1 MGFMEYC
8 TYCNEWAP
16 YCRFKGHG
24 APQAARGEN
33 RERGR
38 FLYTTT
44 THCVEHSW
52 HAMSKGENKER
63 KEIFSDKKR
72 SNKKGDFY
80 TKRQATRKDHLSAC
94 VVCNGRCAL
103 YELDHTS
110 SIDSMFSPD
119 SSSCL
124 YLSAKMIPALQSLL
138 NFSKSQHFFHPSIII
153 LLSTYPC
160 SPISTY
166 FPEQLFQAVSAD
178 NALLPLSGDLNARRY
193 IFPSLRW
200 NTRFPLYEYTRHT

>member
-1 MGFMEYC
+1 MSERPIAGSRVMEHHRRR
-8 TYCNEWAP
+8 EE
-16 YCRFKGHG
+16 RIEKG
-24 APQAARGEN
+24 
-33 RERGR
+33 
-38 FLYTTT
+38 
-44 THCVEHSW
+44 
-52 HAMSKGENKER
+52 
-63 KEIFSDKKR
+63 
-72 SNKKGDFY
+72 GDFY
-80 TKRQATRKDHLSAC
+80 IQRQHTVLNTAGNQWAKERIEKGRRFFPTRKGAIRKGNFTQNDKQRGKRDTYLLSAC

>member
-38 FLYTTT
+38 FLYNDNTAGMQ
-44 THCVEHSW
+44 W
-52 HAMSKGENKER
+52 AKER
-63 KEIFSDKKR
+63 I
-72 SNKKGDFY
+72 KKGRRFFP
-80 TKRQATRKDHLSAC
+80 TRKGAIRKGNFTQNDKQRGKRDTYLLSAC
-94 VVCNGRCAL
+94 VVGNGRCAL

>member
-1 MGFMEYC
+1 
-8 TYCNEWAP
+8 
-16 YCRFKGHG
+16 
-24 APQAARGEN
+24 
-33 RERGR
+33 
-38 FLYTTT
+38 
-44 THCVEHSW
+44 
-52 HAMSKGENKER
+52 MSKGENKER

-72 SNKKGDFY
+72 SNKKGKFTQNDKQRG
-80 TKRQATRKDHLSAC
+80 KRDTYLLSAC

-138 NFSKSQHFFHPSIII
+138 NLSKSQHFFHPSIII